1 FSSSLIERSVPY
13 SWPSPTGAD
22 MSPRVLALIAVVSTA
37 AVAQTESGGIGG
49 QNVPNA
55 GGALGGQAFTDPS
68 QLFSGRAGAFFGL
81 GFTTLTDAV
90 GDPSLLAGRAYIRPF
105 GDTLFL
111 RGWSIGA
118 TYVTDRNAPIHYLDA
133 AGNRSPVIAPDA
145 QGNPFVETQ
154 RVQAAGV
161 DTE

>member
-1 FSSSLIERSVPY
+1 
-13 SWPSPTGAD
+13 

-81 GFTTLTDAV
+81 GFTRIKDEGDYITTIINTEFNLGQVGVGLALPLNLLVDAEDGV
-90 GDPSLLAGRAYIRPF
+90 SRDDITYNHVIRKRDWDEP
-105 GDTLFL
+105 
-111 RGWSIGA
+111 
-118 TYVTDRNAPIHYLDA
+118 LDYFKLV
-133 AGNRSPVIAPDA
+133 R
-145 QGNPFVETQ
+145 
-154 RVQAAGV
+154 
-161 DTE
+161 